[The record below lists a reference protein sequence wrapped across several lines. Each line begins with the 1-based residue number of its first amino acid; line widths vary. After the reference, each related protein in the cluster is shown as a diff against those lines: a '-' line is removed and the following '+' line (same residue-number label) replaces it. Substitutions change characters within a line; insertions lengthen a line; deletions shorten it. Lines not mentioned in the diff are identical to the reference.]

1 MSGPDTSPDAEQAA
15 AVAEMAARQLVV
27 DSALIAFA
35 ALALALP
42 VYAMLRSAGV
52 PTLKLGRVQVDRL
65 GLPDLAVAC
74 AIVALLV
81 SMIAGQTTP
90 PTGQDQPATPDNPG
104 LLETTDEPPR
114 PAIAGPNLL
123 ATAPGP
129 ATNAGAAAQA
139 TPNAGPPPGGDTTPD
154 PDAGDSAAA
163 SAADPGATET
173 VRTPSSIGIW
183 FSAMF
188 WGTVSLAVILY
199 LGRIRGLPVI
209 SWMGLSNFHPGRT
222 VGVALLALLVTL
234 PIVFAAAAA
243 FNRLVLEPSWPDLGA
258 QEAVKLFMTSS
269 DLSLRVALIVSAVI
283 VAPLAEELLF
293 RGFLYP
299 AIKRFTDPVFAMLCS
314 GLLFAAV
321 HNNLPALIPLFILG
335 IAFAAVYEY
344 SGSLWTPI
352 WMHAMFNFSSILLM
366 LLGGGELAPG
376 PLPDDMASAT
386 GGNPPPAAASLPGNG
401 PAATP

>member
-1 MSGPDTSPDAEQAA
+1 MTGPDTTPPEADPKVALAEF
-15 AVAEMAARQLVV
+15 AARQLVV

-42 VYAMLRSAGV
+42 VYALLRATGV
-52 PTLKLGRVQVDRL
+52 PTLQFGRVRTDRL

-74 AIVALLV
+74 AMVALLV
-81 SMIAGQTTP
+81 TMIAGQAAP
-90 PTGQDQPATPDNPG
+90 PTAAQPPAAADEPVQLENTGGQTGPARVTVPPWSAATPDAPDAATAKPAAEITHQTADEDTDDSES
-104 LLETTDEPPR
+104 LETGPR
-114 PAIAGPNLL
+114 PSG
-123 ATAPGP
+123 
-129 ATNAGAAAQA
+129 
-139 TPNAGPPPGGDTTPD
+139 
-154 PDAGDSAAA
+154 
-163 SAADPGATET
+163 
-173 VRTPSSIGIW
+173 IGIW
-183 FSAMF
+183 FSAVF

-199 LGRIRGLPVI
+199 LARIRGLPLV
-209 SWMGLSNFHPGRT
+209 SWMGLADFHPGRT

-234 PIVFAAAAA
+234 PVVFIAAAA

-258 QEAVKLFMTSS
+258 QEAVKLFLTSP
-269 DLSLRVALIVSAVI
+269 DLGLRIALVVSAVI

-352 WMHAMFNFSSILLM
+352 WMHAMFNFCSIVLM
-366 LLGGGELAPG
+366 LMGTGDGTPA
-376 PLPDDMASAT
+376 PLPDEVAAHQALSPAA
-386 GGNPPPAAASLPGNG
+386 PPPAIAEPPPPATG
-401 PAATP
+401 P

>member
-1 MSGPDTSPDAEQAA
+1 MSGPDTTPPEADPTVALAEF
-15 AVAEMAARQLVV
+15 AARQLVV

-42 VYAMLRSAGV
+42 VYALLRAAGV
-52 PTLKLGRVQVDRL
+52 RTLDFGRVRTDRL

-74 AIVALLV
+74 AMVALLV
-81 SMIAGQTTP
+81 TMIAGQAQPPAAAQP
-90 PTGQDQPATPDNPG
+90 PTAADEPVQLDSTGGQTGPARVTVAPWSVATAATPDAATATPATPATNPAADDPAHQTAG
-104 LLETTDEPPR
+104 GRPNDPGSLETGPR
-114 PAIAGPNLL
+114 PSG
-123 ATAPGP
+123 
-129 ATNAGAAAQA
+129 
-139 TPNAGPPPGGDTTPD
+139 
-154 PDAGDSAAA
+154 
-163 SAADPGATET
+163 
-173 VRTPSSIGIW
+173 IGIW
-183 FSAMF
+183 FSAVF

-199 LGRIRGLPVI
+199 LARIRGLPLV
-209 SWMGLSNFHPGRT
+209 SWMGLADFHPGRT

-234 PIVFAAAAA
+234 PVVFIAAAA

-258 QEAVKLFMTSS
+258 QEAVKLFLTSP
-269 DLSLRVALIVSAVI
+269 DLGLRIALVVSAVI

-352 WMHAMFNFSSILLM
+352 WMHAMFNFCSIVLM
-366 LLGGGELAPG
+366 LMGTGDGTPA
-376 PLPDDMASAT
+376 PLPDGGASHQAA
-386 GGNPPPAAASLPGNG
+386 PPPAIAEPPPPATG
-401 PAATP
+401 P